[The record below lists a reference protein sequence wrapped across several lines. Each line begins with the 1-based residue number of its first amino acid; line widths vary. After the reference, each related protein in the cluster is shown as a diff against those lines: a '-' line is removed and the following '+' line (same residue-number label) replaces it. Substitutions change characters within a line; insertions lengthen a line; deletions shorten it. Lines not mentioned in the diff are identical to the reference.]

1 MKIALACDH
10 AGFCLKQQVFE
21 QLTVLG
27 CDILDLGACEYDAND
42 DYPDIAHRIASA
54 IADKQADR
62 GIMLCGTGVGAVIA
76 ANKFK
81 GVYACLCHD
90 PYTAAQG
97 VINND
102 MNLLCIGSLTIGKA
116 ILGQVVHAYVTAQWG
131 NIPRHARRLQMIHDL
146 ENEQFAN
153 KP

>member
-1 MKIALACDH
+1 MSLKVALACDH
-10 AGFCLKQQVFE
+10 AGFGLRQQVLT
-21 QLTVLG
+21 QLADLG
-27 CDILDLGACEYDAND
+27 VEVLDLGACEYDAKD
-42 DYPDIAHRIASA
+42 DYPDIGKRIATA
-54 IADKQADR
+54 IASKHADR
-62 GIMLCGTGVGAVIA
+62 GIMLCGTGVGAVIV

-116 ILGQVVHAYVTAQWG
+116 ILGQVVQAYVTAQWG
-131 NIPRHARRLQMIHDL
+131 EIPRHAKRLEMIHEL
-146 ENEQFAN
+146 EDQNFAS
-153 KP
+153 

>member
-1 MKIALACDH
+1 MNIALACDH
-10 AGFCLKQQVFE
+10 AGFGLKELVVA
-21 QLTVLG
+21 QLTALE

-42 DYPDIAHRIASA
+42 DYPDIAGRIATA
-54 IADKQADR
+54 IADKQAGR
-62 GIMLCGTGVGAVIA
+62 GIILCGTGVGAVIA

-116 ILGQVVHAYVTAQWG
+116 ILTEVVQAYVTAKWG
-131 NIPRHARRLQMIHDL
+131 DIPRHARRLKMIHDL
-146 ENEQFAN
+146 EDKQFV
-153 KP
+153 

>member
-10 AGFCLKQQVFE
+10 AGFGLRE
-21 QLTVLG
+21 IVLQTLATTG
-27 CDILDLGACEYDAND
+27 CDVLDLGACAYDAND
-42 DYPDIAHRIASA
+42 DYPDIAQRIAVA
-54 IADKQADR
+54 LQQKQADR

-102 MNLLCIGSLTIGKA
+102 MNLLCIGSLTIGTA
-116 ILGQVVHAYVTAQWG
+116 ILGQVAYAYATAQWG
-131 NIPRHARRLQMIHDL
+131 DIPRHARRLDMIREM
-146 ENEQFAN
+146 ENQQF
-153 KP
+153 K